1 MLIKFINP
9 SFQSSC
15 PSYFNFPFLYP
26 LHSHPLT
33 RIISRA
39 GHATTLPRQLDHF
52 FRPQKIVYNCI
63 MSMYIR
69 IFHFDTESFHFFV
82 FLLVTEQLLCSRVG
96 RTLGSRVVVGA
107 CPPLIIFSHLSPS
120 IRPHIISPRGPSNP
134 RPLHPPAPPH
144 PPLPPAPC
152 LICKCYPS
160 PPPHQIHFAVQS
172 GKTAAGGRA
181 AHRRLCV
188 RRQRRPDTGGVHAR
202 HLPPL
207 HPAQGTSLNI
217 LEPD

>member
-1 MLIKFINP
+1 
-9 SFQSSC
+9 
-15 PSYFNFPFLYP
+15 
-26 LHSHPLT
+26 
-33 RIISRA
+33 
-39 GHATTLPRQLDHF
+39 
-52 FRPQKIVYNCI
+52 
-63 MSMYIR
+63 MYIR
-69 IFHFDTESFHFFV
+69 IFHFDTEAFHFFV
-82 FLLVTEQLLCSRVG
+82 FLLVTEELLCSRVG

-120 IRPHIISPRGPSNP
+120 IRPHIISPLGPSNP
-134 RPLHPPAPPH
+134 RPLQPPSPPNH
-144 PPLPPAPC
+144 PLPPSPC

-217 LEPD
+217 LEPDWTIGNQFKPCGTSLNRWGPVRTIRNQFEPLGISLDHWEPV